1 MSRKMVGWIALA
13 VFVVGGLFYGLNA
26 ALGSEPAP
34 AGAKKASHTSAPTSD
49 GKPNTLRDASSIAKQ
64 LIDAVKDRGNGAN
77 SAGSPVSFLRNL
89 TPDHAGNN

>member
-34 AGAKKASHTSAPTSD
+34 SGAKKVSHTSAPASSATDS
-49 GKPNTLRDASSIAKQ
+49 KPSPRRDATSIARDLFQKFQ
-64 LIDAVKDRGNGAN
+64 DGQAN
-77 SAGSPVSFLRNL
+77 
-89 TPDHAGNN
+89 NN